1 MNPRT
6 HLYWSIR
13 RELWENR
20 FVWIAPLA
28 VAVLIVVAFAAVTDW
43 AEALRVTLPK
53 DVGAQLR
60 LMYMPYNL
68 AASVILFTGW
78 LVALFYSLDA
88 LNGERRDRSILFW
101 KSMPVSDLTTVLA
114 KAAIPLAI
122 VPFVAT
128 ATALVTQFAMLVA
141 GSVVLTAKGLDASIA
156 WTRVP
161 WLATTAGMLY
171 GTVVHTLWFAP
182 IYAYL
187 LLVSAAV
194 RRATLLWALLP
205 LFAAVA
211 VEWLAFRTT
220 HFASLLKDRVLGGL
234 LAYKDG
240 ALDGPVTQFSQLDP
254 GRFFASPG
262 LWLGLAFAAA
272 CIAGAIRLRRYRE
285 PI

>member
-6 HLYWSIR
+6 HLFWSIR

-20 FVWIAPLA
+20 SVWMAPLA
-28 VAVLIVVAFAAVTDW
+28 VGLLIVLAFAVVTDW
-43 AEALRVTLPK
+43 AEALRLTLPK
-53 DVGAQLR
+53 DARAQLR
-60 LMYMPYNL
+60 LMYMPYGL

-78 LVALFYSLDA
+78 LVALFYALDA

-114 KAAIPLAI
+114 KAALPLLV
-122 VPFVAT
+122 VPLFAT
-128 ATALVTQFAMLVA
+128 AIALATQLAMLVA
-141 GSVVLTAKGLDASIA
+141 GSVVLAAKGLDASIA

-161 WLATTAGMLY
+161 WFATTAGMLY
-171 GTVVHTLWFAP
+171 GTAVHTLWFAP

-194 RRATLLWALLP
+194 RRATFLWAFLP
-205 LFAAVA
+205 LFAVVA
-211 VEWLAFRTT
+211 VEWLAFRTM
-220 HFASLLKDRVLGGL
+220 HFASLLKDRVVGGMIAFKPEAMSQPIMD
-234 LAYKDG
+234 LA
-240 ALDGPVTQFSQLDP
+240 QLDP
-254 GRFFASPG
+254 ERFFASPG
-262 LWLGLAFAAA
+262 LWLGLLFATA

>member
-20 FVWIAPLA
+20 SVWVAPLVLGA
-28 VAVLIVVAFAAVTDW
+28 LIVAAFTIHGDW
-43 AEALRVTLPK
+43 SEALRVALPK
-53 DVGAQLR
+53 DSALLLR
-60 LMYMPYNL
+60 LVYMPYGL
-68 AASVILFTGW
+68 AASVILLTGW
-78 LVALFYSLDA
+78 LVAIFYSLDA

-114 KAAIPLAI
+114 KAAMPLVVVPAVAI
-122 VPFVAT
+122 AVA
-128 ATALVTQFAMLVA
+128 LSTQFAMLIA
-141 GSVVLTAKGLDASIA
+141 GSAALMAKGVDASLA

-171 GTVVHTLWFAP
+171 GTAVHSLWFAP

-194 RRATLLWALLP
+194 RRATFLWAFLP

-211 VEWLAFRTT
+211 LEWLAFRTT
-220 HFASLLKDRVLGGL
+220 HFAVLLKDRVVGGMIAFKPDATRQPITD
-234 LAYKDG
+234 LA
-240 ALDGPVTQFSQLDP
+240 QLDP
-254 GRFFASPG
+254 ARFFGSPG
-262 LWLGLAFAAA
+262 LWLGLVFAAA
-272 CIAGAIRLRRYRE
+272 CIAAAIRLRRYRE